1 MAFLDNSGD
10 IILDAVLTDAGR
22 KRLAQGDGTFRV
34 VKFALSDDEIDYGLF
49 NKSHPSGSA
58 YYDLEIMQTP
68 VLEAFTNNTSSLKH
82 KLVSMTQ
89 TNLLYLP
96 VMKLH
101 SNCPGY
107 TATQQSSFLNDGTF
121 NNLIPVPL
129 ADVGGTG
136 MFILAA
142 DAATRSELDEG
153 FNVNGGVGVNAGE
166 YLGENKAIKVVQGLD
181 TDDIS
186 FRRPIASNLVETQYI
201 IQSDYRMLRLTDPD
215 NVRQE
220 KSESY
225 IDDDMI
231 ASYYLSR
238 NIDSGMIGTT
248 TPDERAGGANSDT
261 LRNQDKII
269 KGPLGTHCKFNFIAS
284 AEIETSFALFD
295 EFGGTDVTNSG
306 NTYAY
311 IDTNVR
317 ATGATTGS
325 SIDIPIRIMKLKP

>member
-49 NKSHPSGSA
+49 NKTHPSGSS

-82 KLVSMTQ
+82 KLVSMSQ

-107 TATQQSSFLNDGTF
+107 VATQESSFKADGTF
-121 NNLIPVPL
+121 DALAPVQL
-129 ADVGGTG
+129 ATVDGKGLFV
-136 MFILAA
+136 LAA
-142 DAATRSELDEG
+142 DAATRNQLDDDAE
-153 FNVNGGVGVNAGE
+153 GE
-166 YLGENKAIKVVQGLD
+166 YLGESKAIKVVQGLD

-186 FRRPIASNLVETQYI
+186 FRRAISSNLIETQFI
-201 IQSDYRMLRLTDPD
+201 IQSDYRMLRLVDPG
-215 NVRQE
+215 NIRQE
-220 KSESY
+220 KAESY

-248 TPDERAGGANSDT
+248 SADDRAQGGANGDT
-261 LRNQDKII
+261 LKAQEKII
-269 KGPLGTHCKFNFIAS
+269 KGPLGNHCMFNFIPS
-284 AEIETSFALFD
+284 PEIETSFALFD
-295 EFGGTDVTNSG
+295 EFGGTDVTNGG

-325 SIDIPIRIMKLKP
+325 SIDIPIRIMKIKP